1 MFDLEMSHEVYTT
14 FIKEVAD
21 TLNTMSR
28 NSGLYLLTLF
38 WNKNE
43 IQFTQFIDDSLTNV
57 VSQKEKLLLYDN
69 LLIN

>member
-1 MFDLEMSHEVYTT
+1 MFDLEMCHEVYTT

-21 TLNTMSR
+21 TLNTVSR